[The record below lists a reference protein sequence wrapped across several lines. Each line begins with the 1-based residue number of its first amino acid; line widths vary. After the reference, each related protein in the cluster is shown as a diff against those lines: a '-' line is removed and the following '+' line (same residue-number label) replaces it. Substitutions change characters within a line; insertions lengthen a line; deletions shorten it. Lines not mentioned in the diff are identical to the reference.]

1 MVVFAIIAAVV
12 VNAVGVGFAIIIVE
26 IKVSLVCKD
35 LKIDKLY
42 SNRVVYVCKWINQP
56 FIPTSIPT
64 VPPD

>member
-42 SNRVVYVCKWINQP
+42 SNRVV
-56 FIPTSIPT
+56 
-64 VPPD
+64 